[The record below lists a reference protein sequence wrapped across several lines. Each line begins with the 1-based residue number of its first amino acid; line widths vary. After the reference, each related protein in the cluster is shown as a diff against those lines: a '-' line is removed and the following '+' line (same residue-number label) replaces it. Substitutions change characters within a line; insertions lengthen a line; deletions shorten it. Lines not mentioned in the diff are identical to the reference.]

1 MEAIK
6 ILHTNSGVGHD
17 SYAKNSLLQQKAI
30 STAWPIIKEALQDF
44 CTHNIPTTFAIAD
57 LGCASGPNTLMI
69 VSNLIKQLH
78 HFYQNL
84 PKQSLHYQVFFNDL
98 PANDFNLIF
107 RSLPDFLENLK
118 TQIGDDFGPCF
129 FNGVPGSF
137 YGRLFPNKSLH
148 FVHSSSSLHWLSQ
161 APEGMEMENKG
172 NIFIDSTSPENVIEG
187 FRRQFQKDFSVFL
200 KCRAEEVV
208 AGGGMVVTML
218 GRTAKEHCYAFEL
231 FNLAMKKMVAE
242 GMVEEEKVDRF
253 NMPIF
258 MPTPEEVKA
267 EIHKEGSFMIKRLEV
282 LRTRWNLYNN
292 NSNEIDSSTGG
303 VGIGSSYNVANCI
316 RSVIE
321 PIMTPHFGEPIVE
334 QLFDRYKQIIRAE
347 MFNKRSEFIFL
358 TISLTTI

>member
-30 STAWPIIKEALQDF
+30 SIAWPIIKEALQHL
-44 CTHNIPTTFAIAD
+44 CAQNIPTTFAIAD

-78 HFYQNL
+78 QLYQNL
-84 PKQSLHYQVFFNDL
+84 PKQSLHYQIFFNDL
-98 PANDFNLIF
+98 HANDFNLIF
-107 RSLPDFLENLK
+107 RSLPGFLENLK

-172 NIFIDSTSPENVIEG
+172 NIFIDTTSPPNVIEAYH
-187 FRRQFQKDFSVFL
+187 RQFQKDFSVFL

-208 AGGGMVVTML
+208 AGGGMVHTML
-218 GRTAKEHCYAFEL
+218 GRTDKEYCYAYQL
-231 FNLAMKKMVAE
+231 LNLALKTMVAE

-258 MPTPEEVKA
+258 MPTPEDVKA
-267 EIHKEGSFMIKRLEV
+267 EIQKEGSFIIKRVEV

-292 NSNEIDSSTGG
+292 NNEIDSSTGG
-303 VGIGSSYNVANCI
+303 VGIGSSYNIANCI

-321 PIMTPHFGEPIVE
+321 PIMIPHFGQPIIE
-334 QLFDRYKQIIRAE
+334 ELFVRYKKIVKDE
-347 MFNKRSEFIFL
+347 MFNKKSEFIFL
-358 TISLTTI
+358 TVSLIRI